1 MRIIIKKPDKQR
13 VIETTSLDSRTG
25 VLLTADFVSAVEIEK
40 NGLLLER
47 CAYTSSDEGRMSVK
61 PEPIELLS
69 PDELKQVDAVEI
81 DGQPFLARIDGDLTS
96 VMIDQI
102 YTDEGELDPPVGHG
116 MRIYYKSGSYESI
129 EATTLFY
136 ADGYVAHDDVISAA
150 NLDIG
155 ITWERGAWTSSD
167 AHLMSLKQ
175 EACLVVD
182 AEMLGNVEAV
192 CFGSDLIYP
201 APSSDSD
208 CDAAG
213 EEGV

>member
-1 MRIIIKKPDKQR
+1 MRIIVKKADKR
-13 VIETTSLDSRTG
+13 RMIETTSLDSRTG
-25 VLLTADFVSAVEIEK
+25 ILLMADFVSAVAPEK

-47 CAYTSSDEGRMSVK
+47 CAYTSSDDGRMSVK

-69 PDELKQVDAVEI
+69 PGELEQVDAVEV
-81 DGQPFLARIDGDLTS
+81 DGQPFLARIGGNLTS
-96 VMIDQI
+96 VLLDQI
-102 YTDEGELDPPVGHG
+102 YTDEGEFDPPAGHG

-150 NLDIG
+150 NLDVG

-167 AHLMSLKQ
+167 GDLMSLKE

-182 AEMLGNVEAV
+182 AGMLEDVEAV
-192 CFGSDLIYP
+192 CFGPDVIYP
-201 APSSDSD
+201 SASD
-208 CDAAG
+208 AN
-213 EEGV
+213 